1 MNLANFG
8 KELRVVKRR
17 EAWVWQGCFTKNMIS
32 EEERVVET
40 GSEGRIDG
48 CFQES
53 SY

>member
-1 MNLANFG
+1 MYLANFG
-8 KELRVVKRR
+8 KELRAIKER
-17 EAWVWQGCFTKNMIS
+17 EARVWQCYLTQNMIS

-40 GSEGRIDG
+40 GSESRIDG